1 MVAAVAVATAL
12 TGCGGAAA
20 SRGPASAKPPA
31 PAPTSPS
38 ALAAAAPRS
47 YRGTLA
53 DGATWLIEV
62 PGNWNGTLALYSHGY
77 VGPGSANP
85 ALDVGDGVTR
95 QWMLD
100 HGYALAGSSYATT
113 GWAIE
118 EAIPD
123 QLATLDA
130 FDRVIGQH
138 PRRTI
143 AWGHSL
149 GGMITAGLVQEQP
162 ARFAG
167 ALPMCGVVG
176 GGVGTW
182 NEGLD
187 TSVATKILL
196 APNPYPVVNLTNPAA
211 ALAAART
218 VLSSAQQ
225 TAQGRARIALAAA
238 LTDLPGW
245 FTPGSPEPAT
255 TDFAAQELN
264 QYHWITGIDIL
275 FATFARADL
284 ERRAG
289 GNVSSNVG
297 VDYGAQLQRSVD
309 LPEVEALYR
318 QGGLDLKADIA
329 RLNASSRIPPDPAAV
344 AYLRHNI
351 TFNGR
356 LGIPVLSMHTTGDGL
371 VVVQQEQ
378 AYAEA
383 ARGAHDANRL
393 QQVFVHRAGHCA
405 FSSAET
411 ITAFQSLLHRI
422 DTNQWS
428 SLVPASLNTAT
439 AALGPSYSVG
449 QPPSFITYR
458 PAPFLRPFD
467 QSAPLPA
474 G

>member
-1 MVAAVAVATAL
+1 
-12 TGCGGAAA
+12 
-20 SRGPASAKPPA
+20 
-31 PAPTSPS
+31 
-38 ALAAAAPRS
+38 
-47 YRGTLA
+47 
-53 DGATWLIEV
+53 
-62 PGNWNGTLALYSHGY
+62 
-77 VGPGSANP
+77 
-85 ALDVGDGVTR
+85 
-95 QWMLD
+95 MLD
-100 HGYALAGSSYATT
+100 HDYALAGSSYATT

-118 EAIPD
+118 QAIPD

-130 FDRVIGQH
+130 FDRAVGQH

-143 AWGHSL
+143 GWGHSL
-149 GGMITAGLVQEQP
+149 GGMITAGLVQDQP
-162 ARFAG
+162 GRFAG

-187 TSVATKILL
+187 TSFATKVLL
-196 APNPYPVVNLTNPAA
+196 APDSYPVVNLTDPAA

-218 VLSSAQQ
+218 VLASAQQ

-245 FTPGSPEPAT
+245 YAPGSPEPAT
-255 TDFAAQELN
+255 TDYAAQELN

-289 GNVSSNVG
+289 GNVSWNVG

-309 LPEVEALYR
+309 RPEVEGLYR
-318 QGGLDLKADIA
+318 QAGLDLKADID
-329 RLNASSRIPPDPAAV
+329 RLNASSRIPADPRAV
-344 AYLRHNI
+344 AYLRNNI
-351 TFNGR
+351 TFNGH

-378 AYAEA
+378 AYAGA
-383 ARGAHDANRL
+383 AQNVHDTDRL

-405 FSSAET
+405 FNSAET
-411 ITAFQSLLHRI
+411 ITAFQSLIDRI
-422 DTNQWS
+422 DANHWG
-428 SLVPASLNTAT
+428 SLAPASLNTAA

-449 QPPSFITYR
+449 EPPSFIAYR

-467 QSAPLPA
+467 QSSPVPS